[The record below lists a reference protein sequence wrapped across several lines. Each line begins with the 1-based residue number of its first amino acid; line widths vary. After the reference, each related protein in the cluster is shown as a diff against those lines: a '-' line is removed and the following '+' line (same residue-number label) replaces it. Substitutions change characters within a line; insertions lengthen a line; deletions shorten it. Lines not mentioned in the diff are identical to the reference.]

1 MQEMRRANA
10 AMTEAAKEFGVTERE
25 VAMGIEL
32 AACDAI
38 ITAYRNQ
45 DRKTLELWERI
56 PRSGAYPSAYEII
69 VYLGN
74 EIKGW
79 SPEA

>member
-1 MQEMRRANA
+1 MQEMRRVNA
-10 AMTEAAKEFGVTERE
+10 AITKAAKKFGVTEKE

-38 ITAYRNQ
+38 ITAYRDQ
-45 DRKTLELWERI
+45 DKKTLELWERI

-69 VYLGN
+69 AYLGN
-74 EIKGW
+74 EVKGW
-79 SPEA
+79 SPKA